1 VREKMKRRAW
11 FMVGLGALLAL
22 VYAQLPRPQAETF
35 LQNPNGQALLEV
47 YQRIQQDY
55 LEPLSK
61 EKLDK
66 LLEGAIGGMVQALED
81 PFTSYSPPQRS
92 TLRQEDLRGEFFGI
106 GATLSAANPDGTGAR
121 IEGVMKGLPAQ
132 RAGLRAGDVI
142 LEVDGE
148 DVTKLPLLDIVAK
161 IRGREGT
168 KVTLKVRREG
178 VPAPL
183 GFELVRE
190 RVEIISVS
198 TAKVGDVGYVALET
212 FANFKVEDQLKRAIE
227 ELKAQGVKKLIFDLR
242 DNGGGLLDQGCAVAS
257 AFLKE
262 GPIVYTRTKNLT
274 RVWCEATGQTLWDG
288 PMVVLVNGNSASASE
303 IVAGALQDYGR
314 AKVIGEKTFGKG
326 VGQTPYTLAN
336 GGELTLVT
344 FEWLTPKRRSIN
356 KEGITPDIVVKD
368 TRFPTP
374 FSLQGAGA
382 PPGAEIAV
390 TLNGKTV
397 KVKADAEGKLS
408 YAEPQRQRPL
418 PEDRGQAVLDLEND
432 AILKRALEELN
443 R

>member
-1 VREKMKRRAW
+1 MKRRAW

-106 GATLSAANPDGTGAR
+106 GATLSAANPDGTGAK

-178 VPAPL
+178 VPTPL
-183 GFELVRE
+183 VFELIRE
-190 RVEIISVS
+190 RVEIVSVS
-198 TAKVGDVGYVALET
+198 SARIGDVGYVALET
-212 FANFKVEDQLKRAIE
+212 FANFKVEDQLKQAIE

-274 RVWCEATGQTLWDG
+274 RVWCEATGRTLWDG

-397 KVKADAEGKLS
+397 KVKADAEGKFS

>member
-1 VREKMKRRAW
+1 MKRRAW

-106 GATLSAANPDGTGAR
+106 GATLSAANPDGTGAK

-183 GFELVRE
+183 VFELVRE

-212 FANFKVEDQLKRAIE
+212 FANFKVEDQLKQAIE

-274 RVWCEATGQTLWDG
+274 RVWCEATGRTLWDG

-397 KVKADAEGKLS
+397 KVKADAEGKFS

>member
-1 VREKMKRRAW
+1 MKRRAW
-11 FMVGLGALLAL
+11 FMVGLGVLLAL

-183 GFELVRE
+183 VFELVRE

-242 DNGGGLLDQGCAVAS
+242 DNGGGLLDQGWGVAS
-257 AFLKE
+257 AFVKE

-397 KVKADAEGKLS
+397 KVKADAEGKFS

>member
-1 VREKMKRRAW
+1 MKRRAW

-92 TLRQEDLRGEFFGI
+92 ALRQEDLRGEFFGI
-106 GATLSAANPDGTGAR
+106 GATLSAANPDGTGAK

-148 DVTKLPLLDIVAK
+148 DVTKLPHLDIVAK

-168 KVTLKVRREG
+168 KVTLKVRQEG

-183 GFELVRE
+183 VFELVRE

-274 RVWCEATGQTLWDG
+274 RVWCEATGRTLWDG

-397 KVKADAEGKLS
+397 KVKADAEGKFS

-418 PEDRGQAVLDLEND
+418 PEERGQAVLDLEND

>member
-1 VREKMKRRAW
+1 MKRRAW
-11 FMVGLGALLAL
+11 LMVGLGALLAL

-183 GFELVRE
+183 VFELVRE

-397 KVKADAEGKLS
+397 KVKADAEGKFS

>member
-1 VREKMKRRAW
+1 MKRRAW

-66 LLEGAIGGMVQALED
+66 LLEGAIGGMVQAIED

-183 GFELVRE
+183 VFELVRE

-397 KVKADAEGKLS
+397 KVKADAEGKFS

>member
-1 VREKMKRRAW
+1 MKRRAW

-106 GATLSAANPDGTGAR
+106 GATLSAANPDGTGAK

-178 VPAPL
+178 VPTPL
-183 GFELVRE
+183 VFELIRE
-190 RVEIISVS
+190 RVEIVSVS
-198 TAKVGDVGYVALET
+198 SARIGDVGYVALET
-212 FANFKVEDQLKRAIE
+212 FANFKVEDQLKQAIE
-227 ELKAQGVKKLIFDLR
+227 ELKAQGIKKLIFDLR

-274 RVWCEATGQTLWDG
+274 RVWCEATGRTLWDG

-326 VGQTPYTLAN
+326 VGQTSYTLAN

-356 KEGITPDIVVKD
+356 KGGITPDIVVKD

-374 FSLQGAGA
+374 FSFQGAGA
-382 PPGAEIAV
+382 PPGAEITV
-390 TLNGKTV
+390 SLNGKAV
-397 KVKADAEGKLS
+397 KVKADQEGKFS

>member
-1 VREKMKRRAW
+1 MKRRAW

-106 GATLSAANPDGTGAR
+106 GATLSPANPDGTGAK

-148 DVTKLPLLDIVAK
+148 DVTKLPHLDIVAK

-168 KVTLKVRREG
+168 KVTLKVRQEG

-183 GFELVRE
+183 VFELVRE

-274 RVWCEATGQTLWDG
+274 RVWCEATGRTLWDG

-356 KEGITPDIVVKD
+356 KEGITPDITVKD

-390 TLNGKTV
+390 TLNDKTV
-397 KVKADAEGKLS
+397 KVKADAEGKFS

>member
-1 VREKMKRRAW
+1 MKRRAW
-11 FMVGLGALLAL
+11 FMVGLGVLLAL

-183 GFELVRE
+183 VFELVRE

-257 AFLKE
+257 AFLKA

-397 KVKADAEGKLS
+397 KVKADAEGKFS

>member
-1 VREKMKRRAW
+1 MKRRAW

-106 GATLSAANPDGTGAR
+106 GATLSAANPDGTGAK

-178 VPAPL
+178 VPTPL
-183 GFELVRE
+183 VFELIRE
-190 RVEIISVS
+190 RVEIVSVS
-198 TAKVGDVGYVALET
+198 SARIGDVGYMALET
-212 FANFKVEDQLKRAIE
+212 FANFKVEDQLKQAIE
-227 ELKAQGVKKLIFDLR
+227 ELKAQGIKKLIFDLR

-274 RVWCEATGQTLWDG
+274 RVWCEATGRTLWDG

-344 FEWLTPKRRSIN
+344 FEWLTPKRRAIN
-356 KEGITPDIVVKD
+356 KEGITPDIPVKD

-374 FSLQGAGA
+374 FSFQGAGA
-382 PPGAEIAV
+382 PPGAEITV
-390 TLNGKTV
+390 SLNGKAV
-397 KVKADAEGKLS
+397 KVKADQEGKFS

>member
-11 FMVGLGALLAL
+11 FLVGLGVLLAL
-22 VYAQLPRPQAETF
+22 VYAQLPRPQAESL

-61 EKLDK
+61 EKLNA
-66 LLEGAIGGMVQALED
+66 LLEGAIGGMVGALKD
-81 PFTSYSPPQRS
+81 PFTSYSPPQRAS
-92 TLRQEDLRGEFFGI
+92 LRQEDLRGEFYGI
-106 GATLSAANPDGTGAR
+106 GATLTPANPDGTGAK

-132 RAGLRAGDVI
+132 RAGMRAGDVI

-148 DVTKLPLLDIVAK
+148 DVTALPLQEVVAR

-168 KVTLKVRREG
+168 KVTIKVRREG

-183 GFELVRE
+183 VFELIRE
-190 RVEIISVS
+190 KVEIISVS
-198 TAKVGDVGYVALET
+198 VGKIGDVGYVALET
-212 FANFKVEDQLKRAIE
+212 FGNFKVEDQLKKAIE
-227 ELKAQGVKKLIFDLR
+227 GLKAQGVKKLIFDLR

-274 RVWCEATGQTLWDG
+274 RVWCEASGRPLWDG

-314 AKVIGEKTFGKG
+314 AQVIGEKTFGKG

-344 FEWLTPKRRSIN
+344 FEWLTPKRRAIN
-356 KEGITPDIVVKD
+356 KEGLKPDIEVKD

-374 FSLQGAGA
+374 FSFQGAGA
-382 PPGAEIAV
+382 PPGAEVTV

-397 KVKADAEGKLS
+397 KVKADAEGKFA
-408 YAEPQRQRPL
+408 YAEPQKSRPL
-418 PEDRGQAVLDLEND
+418 PEERGQAVLDPEGD
-432 AILKRALEELN
+432 AILKKALEVLGK
-443 R
+443 

>member
-1 VREKMKRRAW
+1 MKRRAW

-183 GFELVRE
+183 VFELVRE

-274 RVWCEATGQTLWDG
+274 RVWCEATGRTLWDG

-356 KEGITPDIVVKD
+356 KEGITPDIVVRD

-397 KVKADAEGKLS
+397 KVKADAEGKFS

>member
-1 VREKMKRRAW
+1 MKRRAW
-11 FMVGLGALLAL
+11 FMVGLGVLLAL

-183 GFELVRE
+183 VFELVRE

-397 KVKADAEGKLS
+397 QVKADAEGKFS

>member
-1 VREKMKRRAW
+1 MKRRAW

-106 GATLSAANPDGTGAR
+106 GATLSPANPDGTGAK

-148 DVTKLPLLDIVAK
+148 DVTKLPHLDIVAK

-183 GFELVRE
+183 VFELVRE

-274 RVWCEATGQTLWDG
+274 RVWCEATGRTLWDG

-356 KEGITPDIVVKD
+356 KEGITPDITVKD

-397 KVKADAEGKLS
+397 KVKADAEGKFS

>member
-1 VREKMKRRAW
+1 MKRRAW
-11 FMVGLGALLAL
+11 FMVGLGVLLAL

-183 GFELVRE
+183 VFELVRE

-257 AFLKE
+257 AFLTE

-397 KVKADAEGKLS
+397 KVKADAEGKFS

>member
-1 VREKMKRRAW
+1 MKRRAW

-183 GFELVRE
+183 VFELVRE

-397 KVKADAEGKLS
+397 KVKADAEGKFS

>member
-1 VREKMKRRAW
+1 
-11 FMVGLGALLAL
+11 MVGLGALLAL

-106 GATLSAANPDGTGAR
+106 GATLSAANPDGTGAK

-183 GFELVRE
+183 VFELVRE

-274 RVWCEATGQTLWDG
+274 RVWCEATGRTLWDG

-397 KVKADAEGKLS
+397 KVKADAEGKFS

>member
-1 VREKMKRRAW
+1 MKRRAW

-106 GATLSAANPDGTGAR
+106 GATLSAANPDGTGAK

-183 GFELVRE
+183 VFELVRE

-382 PPGAEIAV
+382 PPGAEVAV

-397 KVKADAEGKLS
+397 KVKADAEGKFS

>member
-1 VREKMKRRAW
+1 
-11 FMVGLGALLAL
+11 MVGLGALLAL

-106 GATLSAANPDGTGAR
+106 GATLSAANPDGTGAK

-178 VPAPL
+178 VPTPL
-183 GFELVRE
+183 VFELIRE
-190 RVEIISVS
+190 RVEIVSVS
-198 TAKVGDVGYVALET
+198 SARIGDVGYVALET
-212 FANFKVEDQLKRAIE
+212 FANFKVEDQLKQAIE
-227 ELKAQGVKKLIFDLR
+227 ELKAQGIKKLIFDLR

-274 RVWCEATGQTLWDG
+274 RVWCEATGRTLWDG

-326 VGQTPYTLAN
+326 VGQTSYTLAN

-344 FEWLTPKRRSIN
+344 FEWLTPKRRAIN

-397 KVKADAEGKLS
+397 KVKADAEGKFS

>member
-1 VREKMKRRAW
+1 MKRRAW

-106 GATLSAANPDGTGAR
+106 GATLSAANPDGTGAK

-183 GFELVRE
+183 VFELVRE

-212 FANFKVEDQLKRAIE
+212 FANFKVEDQLKQAIE

-274 RVWCEATGQTLWDG
+274 RVWCEATGRTLWDG

-314 AKVIGEKTFGKG
+314 AKIIGEKTFGKG

-397 KVKADAEGKLS
+397 KVKADAEGKFS

>member
-1 VREKMKRRAW
+1 MKRRAW

-55 LEPLSK
+55 LEPLYK

-183 GFELVRE
+183 VFELVRE

-397 KVKADAEGKLS
+397 KVKADAEGKFS

>member
-1 VREKMKRRAW
+1 MKRRAW
-11 FMVGLGALLAL
+11 FMVGLGVLLAL

-183 GFELVRE
+183 VFELVRE

-288 PMVVLVNGNSASASE
+288 PMVVLVSGNSASASE

-397 KVKADAEGKLS
+397 KVKADAEGKFS

>member
-1 VREKMKRRAW
+1 MKRRAW

-66 LLEGAIGGMVQALED
+66 LLEGAIGGMVQARD

-183 GFELVRE
+183 VFELVRE

-397 KVKADAEGKLS
+397 KVKADAEGKFS

>member
-1 VREKMKRRAW
+1 MKRRAW

-66 LLEGAIGGMVQALED
+66 RLEGAIGGMVQALED

-183 GFELVRE
+183 VFELVRE

-397 KVKADAEGKLS
+397 KVKADAEGKFS

>member
-1 VREKMKRRAW
+1 MKRRAW

-61 EKLDK
+61 EKMDK

-183 GFELVRE
+183 VFELVRE

-397 KVKADAEGKLS
+397 KVKADAEGKFS

>member
-1 VREKMKRRAW
+1 MREKMKRRAW

-66 LLEGAIGGMVQALED
+66 LLEGAIGGMVQAPED

-178 VPAPL
+178 VPAPWSL
-183 GFELVRE
+183 
-190 RVEIISVS
+190 SS
-198 TAKVGDVGYVALET
+198 
-212 FANFKVEDQLKRAIE
+212 
-227 ELKAQGVKKLIFDLR
+227 
-242 DNGGGLLDQGCAVAS
+242 CASGWRSSPCPPPRWGTWATWPWKPS
-257 AFLKE
+257 
-262 GPIVYTRTKNLT
+262 PTSRWRT
-274 RVWCEATGQTLWDG
+274 
-288 PMVVLVNGNSASASE
+288 S
-303 IVAGALQDYGR
+303 
-314 AKVIGEKTFGKG
+314 
-326 VGQTPYTLAN
+326 
-336 GGELTLVT
+336 
-344 FEWLTPKRRSIN
+344 
-356 KEGITPDIVVKD
+356 
-368 TRFPTP
+368 
-374 FSLQGAGA
+374 
-382 PPGAEIAV
+382 
-390 TLNGKTV
+390 
-397 KVKADAEGKLS
+397 
-408 YAEPQRQRPL
+408 
-418 PEDRGQAVLDLEND
+418 
-432 AILKRALEELN
+432 
-443 R
+443 

>member
-1 VREKMKRRAW
+1 MKRRAW
-11 FMVGLGALLAL
+11 FMVGLGVLLAL

-81 PFTSYSPPQRS
+81 PSTSYSPPQRS

-183 GFELVRE
+183 VFELVRE

-397 KVKADAEGKLS
+397 KVKADAEGKFS

>member
-1 VREKMKRRAW
+1 MKRRAW

-183 GFELVRE
+183 VFELVRE

-344 FEWLTPKRRSIN
+344 CEWLTPKRRSIN

-382 PPGAEIAV
+382 PPGAAIAV

-397 KVKADAEGKLS
+397 KVKADAEGKFS

>member
-1 VREKMKRRAW
+1 M
-11 FMVGLGALLAL
+11 
-22 VYAQLPRPQAETF
+22 
-35 LQNPNGQALLEV
+35 
-47 YQRIQQDY
+47 
-55 LEPLSK
+55 
-61 EKLDK
+61 
-66 LLEGAIGGMVQALED
+66 
-81 PFTSYSPPQRS
+81 
-92 TLRQEDLRGEFFGI
+92 
-106 GATLSAANPDGTGAR
+106 
-121 IEGVMKGLPAQ
+121 
-132 RAGLRAGDVI
+132 
-142 LEVDGE
+142 
-148 DVTKLPLLDIVAK
+148 
-161 IRGREGT
+161 
-168 KVTLKVRREG
+168 
-178 VPAPL
+178 
-183 GFELVRE
+183 
-190 RVEIISVS
+190 
-198 TAKVGDVGYVALET
+198 GYVALET

-374 FSLQGAGA
+374 FSLQGAG
-382 PPGAEIAV
+382 
-390 TLNGKTV
+390 
-397 KVKADAEGKLS
+397 
-408 YAEPQRQRPL
+408 RR
-418 PEDRGQAVLDLEND
+418 RG
-432 AILKRALEELN
+432 R
-443 R
+443 RSP

>member
-1 VREKMKRRAW
+1 MKKSTWLIA
-11 FMVGLGALLAL
+11 GLGVVLAL
-22 VYAQLPRPQAETF
+22 VYAQLSRPQAENL
-35 LQNPNGQALLEV
+35 LQNPNGQALLEI

-55 LEPLSK
+55 LEPLPR
-61 EKLDK
+61 ERLNA
-66 LLEGAIGGMVQALED
+66 LLEGAIGGMISALKD
-81 PFTSYSPPQRS
+81 PFTSYSPPQRAS
-92 TLRQEDLRGEFFGI
+92 LRQEDLRGEFFGI
-106 GATLSAANPDGTGAR
+106 GATLSPANPDGTGAK

-132 RAGLRAGDVI
+132 RAGMRAGDVI
-142 LEVDGE
+142 LEVDGQ
-148 DVTKLPLLDIVAK
+148 DVTGLPLQEVVAR

-178 VPAPL
+178 TPAPL
-183 GFELVRE
+183 VFELIRE
-190 RVEIISVS
+190 KVVIISVS
-198 TAKVGDVGYVALET
+198 TGRIGDVGYIALET
-212 FANFKVEDQLKRAIE
+212 FANFKVEDQLKRAID
-227 ELKAQGVKKLIFDLR
+227 ELKAQGIKKLILDLR

-274 RVWCEATGQTLWDG
+274 RVWCEASGRPLWDG

-344 FEWLTPKRRSIN
+344 FEWLTPKRRGIN
-356 KEGITPDIVVKD
+356 KGGLKPDIEVRD

-374 FSLQGAGA
+374 FSVQGAGA
-382 PPGAEIAV
+382 PPGAEVSV

-397 KVKADAEGKLS
+397 KVKADAEGKFS

-418 PEDRGQAVLDLEND
+418 PEDRGQAVLDLEQD
-432 AILKRALEELN
+432 AILKRALQELN
-443 R
+443 ATR

>member
-1 VREKMKRRAW
+1 MKRRAW

-183 GFELVRE
+183 VFELVRE

-326 VGQTPYTLAN
+326 VGQTPSTLAN

-397 KVKADAEGKLS
+397 KVKADAEGKFS

>member
-1 VREKMKRRAW
+1 
-11 FMVGLGALLAL
+11 MVGLGALLAL

-183 GFELVRE
+183 VFELVRE

-397 KVKADAEGKLS
+397 KVKADAEGKFS

>member
-1 VREKMKRRAW
+1 MKRRAW
-11 FMVGLGALLAL
+11 FMVGLGVLLAL

-183 GFELVRE
+183 VFELVRE

-314 AKVIGEKTFGKG
+314 AKVIGEKTFDKG

-397 KVKADAEGKLS
+397 KVKADAEGKFS